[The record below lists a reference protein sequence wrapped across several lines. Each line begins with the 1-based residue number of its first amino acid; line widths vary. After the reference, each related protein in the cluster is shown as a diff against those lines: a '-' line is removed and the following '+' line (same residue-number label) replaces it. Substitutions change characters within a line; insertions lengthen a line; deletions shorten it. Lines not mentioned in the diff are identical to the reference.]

1 MRKLL
6 YVHPE
11 ESIAYL
17 IDRIENTEDSTIY
30 LAADDHPGLFT
41 DPVNMKLLVREAQA
55 LGKEVVIVSEN
66 PTVLTTA
73 KSANIDTIT
82 ASVRDLERENAE
94 AGIPPVEQGDF
105 PHDEHAVPVKIVR
118 DEAAAG
124 AAPAAEPYE
133 EDIADEDLSSATLFS
148 PPESDYEQPHT
159 DSMQKEVVSDR
170 VLRQQ
175 SSPLTVRFVA
185 TSFAILALVIGGAF
199 YVLSPKLTVE
209 IVPRKEVVRFD
220 FTAVADTTLST
231 VDVDA
236 GHIPG
241 QMITV
246 EKEISDTFTATG
258 KSDQAAKAEGMV
270 TLYNEYNSSE
280 QSLVRNTRLRTN
292 DGKIF
297 RLVNAATIPGATVQ
311 GGKVTA
317 AGTIS
322 VPVVADQAGVAYNIG
337 PSEFTI
343 PGFEGTDKYAK
354 FRGVSTN
361 SMAGGSAREG
371 YVATAGDL
379 DIAKKALDEV
389 LATAAKEEVEKNI
402 PKGSVV
408 LPSATQQTAPELS
421 IDTPDA
427 DGKYTAHLKAT
438 FSVFVFSEND
448 IAALAEHELSKRL
461 LPTQKSLPHT
471 RVISYEGEVFGT
483 NKATLSF
490 TVKANELASGVVEV
504 DELKKSLAGKGES
517 EIRALLK
524 EYDTMESAQVIFSPR
539 WISLAPEN
547 TKRIIITIEEE

>member
-133 EDIADEDLSSATLFS
+133 EDIADEDLSSVTLFS